1 MSAMSEEHPMPEP
14 ERPARDRE
22 RTRRAVEE
30 RVAAWSPDLSF
41 AAGDNHD
48 KGEASL
54 CVGEA
59 A

>member
-1 MSAMSEEHPMPEP
+1 MPEP